1 MSSESVWYGAPPPAE
16 AAPAPEG
23 PHEDARHLCLRE
35 NARYFLPLSLALGA
49 VFALLFVN
57 AYALGLNAALLA
69 AAMAAATVLALGK
82 LGQREKKRDIF
93 WSVSLVL
100 LGLSIAWTANA
111 MTQDVSFLGMFLAE
125 LLWLM
130 NAFADILSWRFGRVV
145 SSGFRLVGRI
155 IAHLGEPFRH
165 LAALRRGGGK
175 NARGV
180 LLGIVIVCNATAFI
194 SLVHILIGI
203 FTLVTGTLQVQSSV
217 DAKRFG
223 MPKWWLL
230 LIGAILT
237 MALGVLLVIA
247 PFEGT
252 LAIVCLLGATL
263 IVEGIENLFILL
275 YMVKYRNN

>member
-1 MSSESVWYGAPPPAE
+1 MPCATSS
-16 AAPAPEG
+16 AA
-23 PHEDARHLCLRE
+23 
-35 NARYFLPLSLALGA
+35 S
-49 VFALLFVN
+49 
-57 AYALGLNAALLA
+57 
-69 AAMAAATVLALGK
+69 
-82 LGQREKKRDIF
+82 
-93 WSVSLVL
+93 
-100 LGLSIAWTANA
+100 
-111 MTQDVSFLGMFLAE
+111 
-125 LLWLM
+125 
-130 NAFADILSWRFGRVV
+130 
-145 SSGFRLVGRI
+145 
-155 IAHLGEPFRH
+155 
-165 LAALRRGGGK
+165 ALRTASCVWSAIFPGIFT
-175 NARGV
+175 AF

-223 MPKWWLL
+223 MPRWWLL

-247 PFEGT
+247 PFEGP

>member
-1 MSSESVWYGAPPPAE
+1 MSLYENFKKVYIILSVLFI
-16 AAPAPEG
+16 AAGICMLIWP
-23 PHEDARHLCLRE
+23 
-35 NARYFLPLSLALGA
+35 S
-49 VFALLFVN
+49 VF
-57 AYALGLNAALLA
+57 AYALCYIIG
-69 AAMAAATVLALGK
+69 G
-82 LGQREKKRDIF
+82 IC
-93 WSVSLVL
+93 
-100 LGLSIAWTANA
+100 IAHGI
-111 MTQDVSFLGMFLAE
+111 M
-125 LLWLM
+125 
-130 NAFADILSWRFGRVV
+130 
-145 SSGFRLVGRI
+145 RLVGYFSGDLYRI
-155 IAHLGEPFRH
+155 AFQFD
-165 LAALRRGGGK
+165 LA
-175 NARGV
+175 
-180 LLGIVIVCNATAFI
+180 LGIVIVCNATAFI